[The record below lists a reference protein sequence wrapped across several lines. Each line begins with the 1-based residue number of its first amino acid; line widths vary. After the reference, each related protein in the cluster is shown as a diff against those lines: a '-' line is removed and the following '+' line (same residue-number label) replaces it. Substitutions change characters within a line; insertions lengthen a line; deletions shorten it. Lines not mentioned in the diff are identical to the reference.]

1 MAKKTTCE
9 CERGGSF
16 PLFGEGF
23 SRRRFLKIA
32 GTGLVASYFADVL
45 SPSLLQAATGVSPT
59 LHNTAKSCIL
69 IFLSGAPSHVDTWDL
84 KEGAW
89 TPPDFAPTS
98 YGEVRWPQG
107 LMPKTAEQ
115 LGKMS
120 IIRSGLSWAAVHQLA
135 QAWAQIAR
143 NPGGATGRIAP
154 HIGAV
159 VALEAQAARQTSDIL
174 PGFVSINQ
182 LMAGSG
188 YLAAQYAPFSV
199 QPAASGLA
207 ALSHPD
213 GAARL
218 TDRWGLLNA
227 VDPERTGGGTLGKNA
242 ADMAS
247 FYGQAKTLIDSPDAN
262 KLFSFTTDERSRY
275 GTSNFG
281 DGLIIARNLVS
292 SRRGTRFVQ
301 VTMGGWDHH
310 ANIYAA
316 NNSLYSQMRIFDPAY
331 AALLNDLAAAPG
343 SEPGRSQLDE
353 TLVVVLGEFGRTV
366 GNLNGQKGR
375 DHFLRMS
382 IVFAGGGVRGGKVIG
397 KTDALG
403 SGAAEF
409 GWAGN
414 RDVRPEDVTSTIYS
428 ALGIDYTTVR
438 HDDPLGRGFEY
449 VPFAKEGTYGPIH
462 ELF

>member
-1 MAKKTTCE
+1 MAKKCDCE
-9 CERGGSF
+9 HTGSF

-23 SRRRFLKIA
+23 SRRRFLQVA
-32 GTGLVASYFADVL
+32 GTGLVASYFADVV
-45 SPSLLQAATGVSPT
+45 SPSLLQAAISVKPT
-59 LHNTAKSCIL
+59 LHSTAKSCIL

-84 KEGAW
+84 KEGSW
-89 TPPDFAPTS
+89 TPADFAPTS
-98 YGEVRWPQG
+98 YGQVRWPQG
-107 LMPKTAEQ
+107 LMPKTAEHVPK
-115 LGKMS
+115 LG
-120 IIRSGLSWAAVHQLA
+120 IIRSGLSWAAVHNLA

-159 VALEAQAARQTSDIL
+159 VALEAQAARKEGDIL

-188 YLAAQYAPFSV
+188 YLPSQYAPFGV
-199 QPAASGLA
+199 QPTANGLP

-218 TDRWGLLNA
+218 QDRWQLLRA
-227 VDPERTGGGTLGKNA
+227 IDPERTAAPELGKNA
-242 ADMAS
+242 SDMAG
-247 FYGQAKTLIDSPDAN
+247 FYDAAKTLIDSPDVN
-262 KLFSFTTDERSRY
+262 KLFAFTADEHARY
-275 GTSNFG
+275 GSTTFG
-281 DGLIIARNLVS
+281 DSLVVARNLTAA
-292 SRRGTRFVQ
+292 RRGTRFVQ

-316 NNSLYSQMRIFDPAY
+316 NNSLYSQMRVFDPAFG
-331 AALLNDLAAAPG
+331 ALLNDLASTPG
-343 SEPGRSQLDE
+343 SESGKTQLDE

-366 GNLNGQKGR
+366 GALNGQKGR

-382 IVFAGGGVRGGKVIG
+382 IVMAGGGVRGGVIG
-397 KTDALG
+397 KTDERGA
-403 SGAAEF
+403 GAAEY
-409 GWAGN
+409 GWSAN

-438 HDDPLGRGFEY
+438 KDDPLGRGFEY
-449 VPFAKEGTYGPIH
+449 VPFAKEGTYTAVN